1 MQYHGKP
8 RHISRKPLAGNLP
21 QSNTPRMPPL
31 SPPPAPKG
39 PLPDTVKQ
47 LLPFLR
53 AQSNHYITVHLHG
66 RPYLVTPGDSIRL
79 PFLMPGVSPGD
90 VLRLNRASVLGSR
103 DFTLR
108 PTQPEKRTGAAHE
121 VPYIDERIYE
131 CRATVMGVESEPM
144 RSKEK
149 TKRRNRKVKTIKSK
163 HRYTVLRIS
172 ELKINSPEDVV
183 E

>member
-1 MQYHGKP
+1 MQ
-8 RHISRKPLAGNLP
+8 
-21 QSNTPRMPPL
+21 PP
-31 SPPPAPKG
+31 SPPRG
-39 PLPDTVKQ
+39 PIPDTVKQ

-53 AQSNHYITVHLHG
+53 AQSSHYITVHIHG

-79 PFLMPGVSPGD
+79 PFLMPGVCPGD

-103 DFTLR
+103 DFSLR
-108 PTQPEKRTGAAHE
+108 PTQPEKRIGPANELA
-121 VPYIDERIYE
+121 YIDERVYE

-163 HRYTVLRIS
+163 HRYTVVRIS
-172 ELKINSPEDVV
+172 ELKINSLEDVV